1 MNIIMNLKDVWNLG
15 KIVGTPKEIE
25 IDLGQAIMKIAKQI
39 DDCDKC
45 LEYRYLNKGNSFA
58 GGDLETIIKNHFKNH
73 LIKVDEE

>member
-1 MNIIMNLKDVWNLG
+1 MNLKDVWNLG

-45 LEYRYLNKGNSFA
+45 FDHRWNYYARGSSFQ
-58 GGDLETIIKNHFKNH
+58 EVIKNHFKKH